1 MALDV
6 APAKAGAAALVG
18 AGIAKNAAAPAFAGA
33 TEKSAIETAAAIR
46 SGETTALLECEAA
59 IARIEARDGPINA
72 VVVRDF
78 DRARHQARAMDRRL
92 AAGESAPLLGVPMTV
107 KESFDLAGLPTTWG
121 IKAARDFVAQD
132 DALAVKRLKAA
143 GAVILGKTN
152 VPPLLADLQSNNPI
166 YGRTNNPH
174 NHDRVAGG
182 SSGGAAAAL
191 AAGMVPLEL
200 GSDIGGSIRVP
211 AAFNGVWGHKPTF
224 GALSRDGHFFPG
236 TDGAPGELSVVGPMA
251 RNADDLAL
259 ALDILSDHPLE
270 PADNRPPN
278 GYRVLVLNSH
288 LSATVA
294 APIADALDRLADA
307 LHDLDMT
314 VDRDSDLVPDLAA
327 QQRNYMKMLNITI
340 ARGVPQDGSQ
350 PTTLVEWFDLRDEQ
364 ARNQRAWNRLFKRYD
379 AVIAPTLGVTAFA
392 HDDTPLPRRVLDIN
406 GEKTPFGV
414 QFAFPGLATFPM
426 LPATSFPIGVDPD
439 GMPIGVQAIADTYQ
453 DHKAIAVARLAHGA
467 MQ

>member
-1 MALDV
+1 MTDVLDRV
-6 APAKAGAAALVG
+6 
-18 AGIAKNAAAPAFAGA
+18 
-33 TEKSAIETAAAIR
+33 TEKSAIETAKAIR

-78 DRARHQARAMDRRL
+78 DRARHQAHEMDQRL
-92 AAGESAPLLGVPMTV
+92 AAGDDAPLLGVPMTV
-107 KESFDLAGLPTTWG
+107 KESFDIAGLKTSWG
-121 IKAARDFVAQD
+121 MEAARDFTAQD

-152 VPPLLADLQSNNPI
+152 VPPMLADLQSDNPI

-211 AAFNGVWGHKPTF
+211 AAFNGIWGHKSTF
-224 GALSRDGHFFPG
+224 GALSRDGHYFPG
-236 TDGAPGELSVVGPMA
+236 TDGAPGELSVIGPMA
-251 RNADDLAL
+251 RNPDDLAL
-259 ALDILSDHPLE
+259 ALDILSDHPLKQ
-270 PADNRPPN
+270 ADNRPASE
-278 GYRVLVLNSH
+278 YRVLVLNAH
-288 LSATVA
+288 PLAKVA

-307 LHDLDMT
+307 LHDLGVS
-314 VDRDSDLVPDLAA
+314 VDRKSDLIPDLEA
-327 QQRNYMKMLNITI
+327 QQRAYMKMLNVTI
-340 ARGVPQDGSQ
+340 ARGVPQDGSA
-350 PTTLVEWFDLRDEQ
+350 PTTLVEWFELRDEQ
-364 ARNQRAWNRLFKRYD
+364 ARNVRAWNRLFASYD
-379 AVIAPTLGVTAFA
+379 AVIAPALGVTAFP
-392 HDDTPLPRRVLDIN
+392 HDPTPLPKRVLDID
-406 GEKTPFGV
+406 GEPTPFGR

-439 GMPIGVQAIADTYQ
+439 GMPIGVQAIADTYL

>member
-1 MALDV
+1 
-6 APAKAGAAALVG
+6 
-18 AGIAKNAAAPAFAGA
+18 
-33 TEKSAIETAAAIR
+33 
-46 SGETTALLECEAA
+46 
-59 IARIEARDGPINA
+59 
-72 VVVRDF
+72 VRDF

>member
-1 MALDV
+1 MTEVLDRM
-6 APAKAGAAALVG
+6 
-18 AGIAKNAAAPAFAGA
+18 
-33 TEKSAIETAAAIR
+33 TEKSAIETAKAIR
-46 SGETTALLECEAA
+46 SGATTALLECEAA

-78 DRARHQARAMDRRL
+78 DRARHQAHEMDRRL
-92 AAGESAPLLGVPMTV
+92 AAGERAPLLGVPMTV
-107 KESFDLAGLPTTWG
+107 KESFDIAGLKTTWG
-121 IKAARDFVAQD
+121 LEAARDFTAQD

-152 VPPLLADLQSNNPI
+152 VPPLLADLQSDNPI

-224 GALSRDGHFFPG
+224 GALSREGHFFPG
-236 TDGAPGELSVVGPMA
+236 TDGAPGELSVIGPMA

-259 ALDILSDHPLE
+259 ALDILSDHPLKQ
-270 PADNRPPN
+270 ADNRPAN
-278 GYRVLVLNSH
+278 EYRLLVLNSH
-288 LSATVA
+288 PLAKVA
-294 APIADALDRLADA
+294 APIADALARLADA
-307 LHDLDMT
+307 LHDLGVS
-314 VDRDSDLVPDLAA
+314 VDRKSDLIPDLEA
-327 QQRNYMKMLNITI
+327 QQRAYMKMLNITI
-340 ARGVPQDGSQ
+340 ARGAPQDGSA

-364 ARNQRAWNRLFKRYD
+364 ARNQRAWNRLFASYD
-379 AVIAPTLGVTAFA
+379 AVIAPTLGVTAFP
-392 HDDTPLPRRVLDIN
+392 HDTTPLPKRVLDIG
-406 GEKTPFGV
+406 GEQTPFGR

-439 GMPIGVQAIADTYQ
+439 GMPIGVQAITDTDL

>member
-1 MALDV
+1 MTEVLDRV
-6 APAKAGAAALVG
+6 
-18 AGIAKNAAAPAFAGA
+18 
-33 TEKSAIETAAAIR
+33 TEKSAIETAKAIR

-59 IARIEARDGPINA
+59 IARIEARNGSINA

-78 DRARHQARAMDRRL
+78 DRARHQAHEMDRRL
-92 AAGESAPLLGVPMTV
+92 VAGERAPLLGVPMTV
-107 KESFDLAGLPTTWG
+107 KESFDIAGLKTSWG
-121 IKAARDFVAQD
+121 LEAARDFTAQD
-132 DALAVKRLKAA
+132 DARAVKRLKAA

-152 VPPLLADLQSNNPI
+152 VPPLLADLQSDNPI

-211 AAFNGVWGHKPTF
+211 AAFNGIWGHKPTF
-224 GALSRDGHFFPG
+224 GALSREGHFFPG
-236 TDGAPGELSVVGPMA
+236 TDGAPGELSVIGPMA

-259 ALDILSDHPLE
+259 ALDILSDHPLKQ
-270 PADNRPPN
+270 ADNRPSSE
-278 GYRVLVLNSH
+278 YRVLVLNAH
-288 LSATVA
+288 PQAKVA
-294 APIADALDRLADA
+294 APIADALERLADA
-307 LHDLDMT
+307 LHELG
-314 VDRDSDLVPDLAA
+314 VSIDRKSDLIPDLEA
-327 QQRNYMKMLNITI
+327 QQRAYMKMLNITI
-340 ARGVPQDGSQ
+340 ARGVPQDGSE

-364 ARNQRAWNRLFKRYD
+364 ARNKRAWNRLFGSYD
-379 AVIAPTLGVTAFA
+379 TVIAPTLGVTAFPR
-392 HDDTPLPRRVLDIN
+392 DLTPLPRRMLDID
-406 GEKTPFGV
+406 GEQTPFGR

-439 GMPIGVQAIADTYQ
+439 GMPIGVQAIADTYL
-453 DHKAIAVARLAHGA
+453 DHKAIAIARLAHGA